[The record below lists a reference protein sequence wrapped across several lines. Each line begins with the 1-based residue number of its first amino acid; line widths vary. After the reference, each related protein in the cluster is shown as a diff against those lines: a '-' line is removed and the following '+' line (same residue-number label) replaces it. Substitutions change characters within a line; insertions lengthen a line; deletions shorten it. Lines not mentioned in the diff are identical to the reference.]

1 MDALKLKMNTVLVA
15 FQIQPKGTVAPPD
28 YSRSSGHIIW
38 DVKMDFTRKARWV
51 KNGHLTR
58 DPTTSNFAGVVS
70 RESIR
75 ILLTYAALNGLDAW
89 AADIK
94 SAYLQ
99 APTSEKHYI
108 ICGPEFGPDKEGCV
122 AVITRALYGGKS
134 AGSDYWKHMRACMT
148 KLNFTS
154 CQGDPDVWRRPGTKS
169 DGTPYYTYICLYVDD
184 CLVIDEFPESII
196 RQEIGKFW
204 TLKSSSVG
212 PPTIYLGN
220 KVTKVTLE
228 NGVTCWAFSSSQYV
242 QASVSNVEKHLKQ
255 TNQSLPKKAT
265 APFRV
270 DYRPEVDVSP
280 ELNVTDAAYYQSL
293 IGVLR
298 WIVELGRVDITC
310 EVSEMASMMAMPR
323 EGHLDE
329 VYHIFAYL
337 KIKHNAEMVFDP
349 SDPDIDPSLFPPQD
363 WSDTVY
369 DGAKDEIS
377 SDTPAPRGFGFKI
390 KSYVDADHA
399 GNLVTRRSR
408 TGFIVFLNN
417 SPIYWLS
424 KRQTGIETSSF
435 GSEFMAMKHCCEY
448 LRGLRFK
455 LRSMGIPVDF
465 PCYVFGDNQSVLVNG
480 SHPFS
485 VLKKKSNSIAY
496 HFVREGCA
504 SNEWML
510 TYVNTDDNCSDMLSK
525 SLPGGRKRKRFT
537 SMILHHVY
545 DYD

>member
-1 MDALKLKMNTVLVA
+1 
-15 FQIQPKGTVAPPD
+15 
-28 YSRSSGHIIW
+28 
-38 DVKMDFTRKARWV
+38 
-51 KNGHLTR
+51 
-58 DPTTSNFAGVVS
+58 
-70 RESIR
+70 
-75 ILLTYAALNGLDAW
+75 
-89 AADIK
+89 
-94 SAYLQ
+94 
-99 APTSEKHYI
+99 
-108 ICGPEFGPDKEGCV
+108 
-122 AVITRALYGGKS
+122 
-134 AGSDYWKHMRACMT
+134 
-148 KLNFTS
+148 
-154 CQGDPDVWRRPGTKS
+154 
-169 DGTPYYTYICLYVDD
+169 
-184 CLVIDEFPESII
+184 
-196 RQEIGKFW
+196 
-204 TLKSSSVG
+204 
-212 PPTIYLGN
+212 
-220 KVTKVTLE
+220 
-228 NGVTCWAFSSSQYV
+228 
-242 QASVSNVEKHLKQ
+242 
-255 TNQSLPKKAT
+255 
-265 APFRV
+265 
-270 DYRPEVDVSP
+270 
-280 ELNVTDAAYYQSL
+280 
-293 IGVLR
+293 
-298 WIVELGRVDITC
+298 
-310 EVSEMASMMAMPR
+310 MMAMPR